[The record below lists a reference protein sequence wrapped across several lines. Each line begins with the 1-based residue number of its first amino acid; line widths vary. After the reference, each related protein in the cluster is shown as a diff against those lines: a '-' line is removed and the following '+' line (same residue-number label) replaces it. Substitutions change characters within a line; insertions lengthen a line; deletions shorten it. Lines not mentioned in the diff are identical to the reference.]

1 MNPEIERYL
10 REKKSEGNYV
20 IYLNTYVMVHTQSKT
35 AIRKMIFTDFETT
48 LLCPSLIN
56 ESIEQHRECRI
67 ETKFPSTIDTSAIKI
82 IEPTSVNYLEKIVDY
97 YEKHPEEETKK

>member
-1 MNPEIERYL
+1 MNSEIERYL
-10 REKKSEGNYV
+10 RERKLKGNYI

-35 AIRKMIFTDFETT
+35 AIGKMIFTDFETT

-67 ETKFPSTIDTSAIKI
+67 ETKIPSTIDTPSIKI
-82 IEPTSVNYLEKIVDY
+82 VDHTSAKYLEKIVNY
-97 YEKHPEEETKK
+97 YKEHPKEEPKK